1 MNVGSRLVA
10 LALAAALGGVA
21 GCARPRPNVLLVTF
35 DTVRWDHVGWAT
47 GREGLTPML
56 DAMAA
61 RGVWFETA
69 LTAQPLTLPSHAT
82 ILTGR
87 YPFRHGVRNNGTY
100 RVPDAEVTLAERL
113 RAAGWSTHAIVSAFV
128 LDSQF
133 GLDQGFGG
141 YDDDFAGGPK
151 QQMFM
156 FKEIRAAQTADKA
169 VAWLASGRPEGRP
182 FFLWLHFFDPHANYD
197 PPKEAAARFPGDP
210 YRGEIHY
217 ADRELGRV
225 FQALDAAGELDRTL
239 FVFTS
244 DHGDS
249 LGEHGERTH
258 GLFVYESTTRVPML
272 LAGPGVP
279 KAGRITSLART
290 VDLVPTLCDLL
301 RLDCNG
307 DLDGAS
313 LRPLW
318 SGEAERRTAYLETFS
333 PRENFGWS
341 ELRGLRDA
349 TRKVIEAPRPEGY
362 ALDADAA
369 EALDLLADAAE
380 PLADERFR
388 RLFAELREVARADPY
403 GTAAQPTQA
412 LDEET
417 RQKLGAL
424 GYLWAGGPAPEPGA
438 ALPDPKDKIAA
449 WDGFQRAQDLLR
461 ERRHGEALAAL
472 RTLLAEDPGNVL
484 AMGSLA
490 IALARS
496 GEKQEALDVYK
507 RLIALDPQ
515 RDNAYLGA
523 AKLLC
528 ENGRFEEAR
537 TLLDTLIQLQP
548 DNPSAWVGLGDAWLE
563 EQKYDEAERAYRQA
577 VDLDPHSMLAA
588 SGLANGLNRAGR
600 LVEARDVL
608 TAARQH
614 DPSAAGVLYN
624 LAVVVERLGD
634 RTAAEKLYRELL
646 AVEPE
651 HSMGWN
657 NLGSLLNR
665 RGMPQEAIRLIARAH
680 ELDPD
685 NVEATYNLG
694 ALLLLVGRASEA
706 APLLAEAAS
715 QRPDLVQAPVQ
726 LARALEASGRADQAL
741 AIYRELSERSPPA
754 LLQVAR
760 LELARG
766 NRAAARG
773 ALDRLIAADGDR
785 ARQAIA
791 RDPELSKLLAGG

>member
-1 MNVGSRLVA
+1 VRTVPRLFA
-10 LALAAALGGVA
+10 LALAALLAGAA
-21 GCARPRPNVLLVTF
+21 GCSRPRPNVLLVTF
-35 DTVRWDHVGWAT
+35 DTVRWDHVGWAS
-47 GREGLTPML
+47 GREDLTPML

-69 LTAQPLTLPSHAT
+69 LTAQPLTLPSHTT

-87 YPFRHGVRNNGTY
+87 YPFHHGVRNNGTY

-113 RAAGWSTHAIVSAFV
+113 RTAGWSTHAIVSAFV

-133 GLDQGFGG
+133 GLDQGFDG

-169 VAWLASGRPEGRP
+169 VAWLASGRPKEKP

-217 ADRELGRV
+217 ADHELGRV

-258 GLFVYESTTRVPML
+258 GLFVYESTTRVPLL

-279 KAGRITSLART
+279 KAGKVTSLART

-301 RLDCNG
+301 RLDCG
-307 DLDGAS
+307 GELDGAS

-318 SGEAERRTAYLETFS
+318 AGEPASRSAYLETFT

-341 ELRGLRDA
+341 ELRALRDA
-349 TRKVIEAPRPEGY
+349 TRKVIDAPRPEGY
-362 ALDADAA
+362 ALDTDTA
-369 EALDLLADAAE
+369 EARDLLAGTAE
-380 PLADERFR
+380 PRADERFR
-388 RLFAELREVARADPY
+388 RLFAELREIGRADPY

-424 GYLWAGGPAPEPGA
+424 GYLWAGGPAREPGA
-438 ALPDPKDKIAA
+438 VLPDPKDRIAA

-461 ERRHGEALAAL
+461 DRRHDEALAAL

-484 AMGSLA
+484 ALGSLA

-523 AKLLC
+523 AKLLS
-528 ENGRFEEAR
+528 ESGRSEEAR
-537 TLLDTLIQLQP
+537 TLLDSLVRLQP

-563 EQKYDEAERAYRQA
+563 EKKYDEAERAFRKA
-577 VDLDPHSMLAA
+577 VALDPHSMLAA

-600 LVEARDVL
+600 LAEARDVL
-608 TAARQH
+608 VAAREH
-614 DPSAAGVLYN
+614 DPGAAGILYN

-634 RTAAEKLYRELL
+634 PAAAERLYEELL
-646 AVEPE
+646 RIEPE

-657 NLGSLLNR
+657 NLGSLLNK
-665 RGMPQEAIRLIARAH
+665 RGEPREAIRRVAKAH
-680 ELDPD
+680 ELDPE

-694 ALLLLVGRASEA
+694 ALLLVVGRAAEA
-706 APLLAEAAS
+706 VPLLAEAAS
-715 QRPDLVQAPVQ
+715 KRPDLAQAPVQ
-726 LARALEASGRADQAL
+726 LARALEASGQPERAL
-741 AIYRELSERSPPA
+741 AVYRKLAERSPPA

-766 NRAAARG
+766 DRAAARR
-773 ALDRLIAADGDR
+773 ALDRLVAADGDR

-791 RDPELSKLLAGG
+791 RHPELARLLASG